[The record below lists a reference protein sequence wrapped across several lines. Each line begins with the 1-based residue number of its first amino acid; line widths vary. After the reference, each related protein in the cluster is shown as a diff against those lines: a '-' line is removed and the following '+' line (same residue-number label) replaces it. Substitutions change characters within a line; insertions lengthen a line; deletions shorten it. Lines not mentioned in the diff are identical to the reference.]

1 MDDATLSHLA
11 TLLPHP
17 APDANKYS
25 RGKLTVIAG
34 SAAYPG
40 AACLAAA
47 AGARM
52 GAGYVKVLTDPG
64 NIATVQCAMPSLVVA
79 DLDALPQAESWDDLG
94 KRIGHPEAIVIGSG
108 FDARED
114 GFAELLLAALAAP
127 HPVVVDGGALALCTG
142 EAVRAALAK
151 RREAGLLTVL
161 TPHAGEAARLAAACS
176 DSGSGSGSSS
186 PAAANPGSGS
196 PAVADSQAA
205 MAQRLSCAYGS
216 LIVLK
221 GPQTVI
227 AFEGEQRL
235 MDEGT
240 AALAKA
246 GTGDVLAGM
255 TGALFAQRPVSG
267 MESASQR
274 ALACD
279 IAVLAAVLHAYAG
292 RIASETY
299 GDISV
304 VAEDAVAAIP
314 AAIRM
319 LESGE
324 KPGD

>member
-1 MDDATLSHLA
+1 MDAAVLSQIC
-11 TLLPHP
+11 TLLPYP

-52 GAGYVKVLTDPG
+52 GAGYVSVLTHPA

-79 DLDALPQAESWDDLG
+79 DLDALPTAASWDG
-94 KRIGHPEAIVIGSG
+94 VENRIGHPEALVIGPG
-108 FDARED
+108 FDVRED
-114 GFAELLLAALAAP
+114 GLAELLLAALSAP
-127 HPVVVDGGALALCTG
+127 HPVVVDGGALGLCAE
-142 EAVRAALAK
+142 EAVREKLLA
-151 RREAGLLTVL
+151 RRNVGLLTVL
-161 TPHAGEAARLAAACS
+161 TPHAGEAARLAAAC
-176 DSGSGSGSSS
+176 GQ
-186 PAAANPGSGS
+186 AAADDGE
-196 PAVADSQAA
+196 AAADDDQAA
-205 MAQRLSCAYGS
+205 IAQHLSNAYGS
-216 LIVLK
+216 LVVLK
-221 GPQTVI
+221 GPRTIV

-255 TGALFAQRPVSG
+255 VGALFAQQPVFG
-267 MESASQR
+267 TATASQR

-279 IAVLAAVLHAYAG
+279 IAVLGTVLHAYAG
-292 RIASETY
+292 RIASDEY

-304 VAEDAVAAIP
+304 IAEDVVAAIP

-319 LESGE
+319 LGTGE
-324 KPGD
+324 TPGD